1 MNMKIKNE
9 DILSKIEKLIVEGV
23 NITKNAQ
30 ESEAIYKIKNNDSV
44 KFLAA
49 VFHRYSVWKQKI
61 KKLLNKEKIAK
72 EIDIGILYEGNSVP
86 DIRPG
91 GIEYGD
97 IQSEKSQ
104 ELLRNIR
111 IETSK
116 KLDWLRQ
123 IKIKLSDKQKIGLQ
137 NKFPHILPSGTIW
150 ENITMQFLDD
160 EKVFIKAYKYEY
172 TADYKEFGC
181 KDRRN
186 QKPDLQWILL
196 RILSKNRGEISWKSA
211 EAKDNIKKLKER
223 LSKKL
228 KYYFAIDYDP
238 FWPYK
243 SGKSYKIKITLLPVP
258 IEKDKDSTQKENEL
272 GTEIDD
278 LFKSLIVDD
287 RK

>member
-123 IKIKLSDKQKIGLQ
+123 IKNKLSDKQKIDSKLNTEDKKVLTELQ
-137 NKFPHILPSGTIW
+137 TQLIGNIRSEHTPNVYYHNKSGVGYADNTRFKFKNHQPEFFVFSEMYNNIGNPILR
-150 ENITMQFLDD
+150 
-160 EKVFIKAYKYEY
+160 KK
-172 TADYKEFGC
+172 
-181 KDRRN
+181 
-186 QKPDLQWILL
+186 ILEL
-196 RILSKNRGEISWKSA
+196 SSKSKNYKNLIGEDMITYFIN
-211 EAKDNIKKLKER
+211 D
-223 LSKKL
+223 LSKKIRKRTKL
-228 KYYFAIDYDP
+228 NINQVVNNNGDL
-238 FWPYK
+238 
-243 SGKSYKIKITLLPVP
+243 TLVA
-258 IEKDKDSTQKENEL
+258 KK
-272 GTEIDD
+272 TETPP
-278 LFKSLIVDD
+278 K
-287 RK
+287 